1 MSNPDTVTF
10 LVVEDDDLD
19 YKVLTRT
26 FKKLNIDNPIIRA
39 YDGMDALEK
48 LTGKNNQ
55 EKITK
60 PYIILLDI
68 NMPRMNG
75 LELLHEIRN
84 NEELSDS
91 VVFIL
96 STSNSDAD
104 VHAAYQNHI
113 AGYILKTD
121 PADGFMEAISM
132 IGAFWRVIK
141 LPR

>member
-26 FKKLNIDNPIIRA
+26 FKNLNIDNPIIRA

-48 LTGKNNQ
+48 LTGTNNQ
-55 EKITK
+55 DKITK

-75 LELLHEIRN
+75 LEFLQEIRN

-104 VHAAYQNHI
+104 VHTAYQNHI
-113 AGYILKTD
+113 SGYILKTD

-132 IGAFWRVIK
+132 IGAFWRIVK

>member
-48 LTGKNNQ
+48 LTGTNNQ
-55 EKITK
+55 DKITK

-75 LELLHEIRN
+75 LELLREIRN

-96 STSNSDAD
+96 STSNSDVD